1 VLRAGER
8 LVKLRGQKRGETVL
22 KAVRPSAAIEA
33 AYRRR
38 LLKLIDKMCRSTEYW
53 IVAAWRADPP
63 RMAQDATP
71 ATLLQRVVR
80 RLSRQWEQAFDEAAN
95 DLADYFAKDVQD
107 RSERVLKNIL
117 RRGGWTVKFR
127 ATPSMRDVLNATT
140 GENVALIRSIPAR
153 HFQEIEGLVMRSVT
167 AGRDLKTLT
176 DDLQEKFGVTRRRA
190 ALIARDQNNKA
201 TATITRVR
209 QQDLGIKEAIWL
221 HSHAGKKPRPTHVK
235 MDGKR
240 FNVSQGMWDPA
251 ENRFIHPGELI
262 NCRCVSRSVVP
273 GFM

>member
-1 VLRAGER
+1 M
-8 LVKLRGQKRGETVL
+8 KLRGQKRGETVL
-22 KAVRPSAAIEA
+22 KGVRPSAAIEA

-38 LLKLIDKMCRSTEYW
+38 LLRMIDKMCRSTEYW

-71 ATLLQRVVR
+71 ATLLQRVAR
-80 RLSRQWEQAFDEAAN
+80 RLARQWEEAFDKAAE
-95 DLADYFAKDVQD
+95 DLADYFAEDVQD
-107 RSERVLKNIL
+107 RSDRVLKNIL
-117 RRGGWTVKFR
+117 RRGGWTVNFR
-127 ATPSMRDVLNATT
+127 TTATMRDVLDATT

-167 AGRDLKTLT
+167 AGRDLSTLT
-176 DDLQEKFGVTRRRA
+176 DELQARFAITRRRA

-201 TATITRVR
+201 TAALTRVR

-221 HSHAGKKPRPTHVK
+221 HSHAGKKPRPTHVR

-240 FNVSQGMWDPA
+240 YDVSKGMYDPA
-251 ENRFIHPGELI
+251 EGRHIHPGELI
-262 NCRCVSRSVVP
+262 NCRCVSRSVIP
-273 GFM
+273 GFS